1 LTDFGLSTGFHKEH
15 DAGYY
20 KKLLAGGAHKSNR
33 DNRQSMNLDQIQLT
47 VSNRTQINT
56 WRKSRR
62 QLAYSTVGTP
72 DYIAPE
78 IFSGQGYDYSCD
90 WWSVG
95 TIMFEC
101 LIGWPPFCAEEPH
114 DTYRKIVDWPR
125 NLHFPPDQQLGA
137 EAEDFVRRLVPI
149 CHDMKPHH
157 KTNSRLDSFATQN
170 TASVVSAA
178 PAKSSNIPSSVG
190 CRGMVC
196 AVFELPLNPNCSPT
210 LTRSTSPL
218 MKLTRMIPL
227 LLTGRRQLKPTK
239 TSTQPAC
246 RLSDIRTSASMLS
259 EAHRSVWW
267 MWRDWSV
274 MFFTGAAHQ
283 KDEISLL
290 SQQKVLA
297 GLAGIGVGRFFVWW
311 RKCVQHSLSKRSS
324 PTRAGSGGP
333 VFFRAL
339 AGLARGQKFQL
350 LEYWNGERKFMSTSS
365 PICLSVCL
373 LLLFLWDLLCISA
386 EMGGKFTWNRCVYI

>member
-1 LTDFGLSTGFHKEH
+1 
-15 DAGYY
+15 
-20 KKLLAGGAHKSNR
+20 
-33 DNRQSMNLDQIQLT
+33 
-47 VSNRTQINT
+47 
-56 WRKSRR
+56 
-62 QLAYSTVGTP
+62 
-72 DYIAPE
+72 
-78 IFSGQGYDYSCD
+78 
-90 WWSVG
+90 
-95 TIMFEC
+95 
-101 LIGWPPFCAEEPH
+101 
-114 DTYRKIVDWPR
+114 
-125 NLHFPPDQQLGA
+125 
-137 EAEDFVRRLVPI
+137 
-149 CHDMKPHH
+149 
-157 KTNSRLDSFATQN
+157 
-170 TASVVSAA
+170 
-178 PAKSSNIPSSVG
+178 
-190 CRGMVC
+190 
-196 AVFELPLNPNCSPT
+196 
-210 LTRSTSPL
+210 
-218 MKLTRMIPL
+218 
-227 LLTGRRQLKPTK
+227 
-239 TSTQPAC
+239 
-246 RLSDIRTSASMLS
+246 
-259 EAHRSVWW
+259 
-267 MWRDWSV
+267 V